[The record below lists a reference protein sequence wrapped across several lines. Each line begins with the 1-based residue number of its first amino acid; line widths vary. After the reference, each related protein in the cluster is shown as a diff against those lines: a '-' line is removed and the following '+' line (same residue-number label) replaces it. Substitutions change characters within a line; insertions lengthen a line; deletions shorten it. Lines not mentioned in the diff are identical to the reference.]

1 MVRPKTCA
9 VERERAARKRN
20 MRQIF
25 HCWRFFPRI
34 ETRDA
39 PILVWLFRTA
49 QNVDQ
54 SIDEYVAADLS
65 ANVTDTQNVS
75 ARIEF

>member
-1 MVRPKTCA
+1 MVRPKLRA
-9 VERERAARKRN
+9 VERERAARKWN

-25 HCWRFFPRI
+25 HCRHFFPQI
-34 ETRDA
+34 EMRDA

-54 SIDEYVAADLS
+54 FIDEYVAADLS